1 MLQCRGDELYRLWF
15 RATGDLKREGH
26 PTPIWPA
33 RPMRLRHCR
42 VSRAVLMREMSP
54 QIATRF
60 SVTGLAADRLN
71 EPNGRTARRSYVR
84 DITVGSEQ
92 TV

>member
-1 MLQCRGDELYRLWF
+1 
-15 RATGDLKREGH
+15 
-26 PTPIWPA
+26 
-33 RPMRLRHCR
+33 
-42 VSRAVLMREMSP
+42 MREMSP